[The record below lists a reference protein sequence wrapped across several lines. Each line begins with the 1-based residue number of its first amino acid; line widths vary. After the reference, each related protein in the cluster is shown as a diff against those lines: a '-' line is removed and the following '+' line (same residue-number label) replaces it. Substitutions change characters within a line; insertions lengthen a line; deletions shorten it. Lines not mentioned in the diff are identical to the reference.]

1 MRNVVFMGMGE
12 PLDNFSAVV
21 QAIRVLND
29 QRGLDVALRH
39 MTVSTCGL
47 ADGIHRLA
55 ALGLPHLKLAV
66 SLNAAED
73 RLRDWLMP
81 INRRFPLAR
90 LKEALAAYPLGKED
104 AIMAAYVLIPGV
116 NDRVEDARA
125 VARFLAPLRS
135 RINLIPFNPG
145 SQTDY
150 PAPGEEDI
158 EAFARLLTD
167 AGVFVCRRNTKGR
180 DLMAACGQLGG
191 RS

>member
-1 MRNVVFMGMGE
+1 M
-12 PLDNFSAVV
+12 
-21 QAIRVLND
+21 
-29 QRGLDVALRH
+29 
-39 MTVSTCGL
+39 
-47 ADGIHRLA
+47 
-55 ALGLPHLKLAV
+55 
-66 SLNAAED
+66 
-73 RLRDWLMP
+73 
-81 INRRFPLAR
+81 
-90 LKEALAAYPLGKED
+90 
-104 AIMAAYVLIPGV
+104 LIPGV

-180 DLMAACGQLGG
+180 DLMALRLESPALYPFFHFSAEFVLPKAAVHHD
-191 RS
+191 RRL